1 MQSEDRRTAKSHAKG
16 KYEMHRATDSYK
28 SACQKRRQ
36 PARRPKYSQCQGRAV
51 TVGCGCGFKVSAAV
65 AVGAAGTVAAAVTV
79 VLNRFGCKLSLLLA
93 REI

>member
-16 KYEMHRATDSYK
+16 KYEMHRATESYK

-51 TVGCGCGFKVSAAV
+51 TVGCGFKVSAAV